1 MRKVK
6 VSKKLIKKVQPFYAM
21 DWSYN
26 EKKVYTF
33 DVLSY
38 IIDDVVDELE
48 NTNKHALHY
57 ITDYNS
63 FKEAVDSNLRY
74 HFWARRE
81 FEIAVGDLPLSDF
94 DNSKYITRDD
104 YINSLEKIS
113 VYDQLKPN
121 VEFIVNY
128 LWNILEVEE
137 FLKKKYGDK

>member
-48 NTNKHALHY
+48 NTNKHELHY

-63 FKEAVDSNLRY
+63 FKETVDSNLIY

-128 LWNILEVEE
+128 LWNTLEVEE